1 MPQLIPVGL
10 PEPNQPFSWATHAN
24 GMMFTAHGP
33 VDEHGA
39 IAGCDIAE
47 QARLTFSNLAS
58 AVRAAG
64 AQMQDVVQVLMYMA
78 DAREMSIID
87 AEYRKFFTAPY
98 PNRACVA
105 VQGFAH
111 PDMRIEL
118 VAYVALGQSPGREAQ
133 V

>member
-1 MPQLIPVGL
+1 MPELIPVGL

-24 GMMFTAHGP
+24 GLMFTAHGP
-33 VDEHGA
+33 VDASGA
-39 IAGCDIAE
+39 IAGDGIAE
-47 QARLTFSNLAS
+47 QARLTFANLAQ
-58 AVRAAG
+58 AVRSAG
-64 AQMQDVVQVLMYMA
+64 ARMEDVVQVLMYMA

-87 AEYRKFFTAPY
+87 AEYRKVFQAPY

-118 VAYVALGQSPGREAQ
+118 VAYVALGRQTARSI
-133 V
+133 

>member
-10 PEPNQPFSWATHAN
+10 PEPSQPFSWATHAN

-33 VDEHGA
+33 VDETGA
-39 IAGCDIAE
+39 IAGKNIAE
-47 QARLTFSNLAS
+47 QARLTFANLAL
-58 AVRAAG
+58 AVAAAG
-64 AQMQDVVQVLMYMA
+64 ARMEDVAQVLMYMA
-78 DAREMSIID
+78 DARDMPIID
-87 AEYRKFFTAPY
+87 AEYRKFFQAPY

-118 VAYVALGQSPGREAQ
+118 VAYVALGRQAGGRG
-133 V
+133 